1 MKHRV
6 MKHHYLLF
14 FLLIIVFVLP
24 VLVSYVSNS
33 KSKNTTETKAQTAPT
48 MTVIAKNLEIPWA
61 LDFLP
66 DGDIIFTERP
76 GRVKTIDSATGT
88 IKQVGT
94 IPDVRTG
101 AESGLLGIVRHPQF
115 VTNSYI
121 YVYYSY
127 DNGGAI
133 NNKVVRYKLVNNLL
147 TEPQTIIEGIPGG
160 DYHNG
165 GRMRFGPD
173 GYLYITTGDGNNT
186 ANPQNTA
193 SLGGKIL
200 RVKDDGTAA
209 PGNPFNN
216 RTYTYGHRNP
226 QGITWNGNV
235 MYETEHGP
243 SGTESCCD
251 EVNRI
256 EIGKNYGWPDV
267 RGSETKDGTMLNL
280 LNSGPSANDTW
291 APSGTAFYN
300 GHIFFGG
307 LKGEALY
314 EVQPEG
320 DSATIVATHFKHE
333 LGRIREVIVGPD
345 NQLYI
350 TTSNKSTQGGTQ
362 QAEDDKIIKL
372 SFGNAVVSPT
382 LTTPPSVD
390 PTYTCLG
397 GTNCAP
403 SISPSTTGI
412 AEPSTTVTE
421 PSTTVTE
428 PTTGT
433 EEPTSGVEEPTI
445 TVCPTQETEGLVN
458 VQHKGRG
465 GGGHGDGKGMFS
477 WLIELLIKLINILLG
492 RMGGTPIDVPGN
504 GC

>member
-1 MKHRV
+1 MKKHLMKHRYV
-6 MKHHYLLF
+6 LF
-14 FLLIIVFVLP
+14 FLLVIALTLP
-24 VLVSYVSNS
+24 FFIGSVN
-33 KSKNTTETKAQTAPT
+33 NTDIKHNTQTKAQTAPS
-48 MTVIAKNLEIPWA
+48 MTVLAKNLEIPWA
-61 LDFLP
+61 LDFMP
-66 DGDIIFTERP
+66 DGNIIFTERP
-76 GRVKTIDSATGT
+76 GRVKVLDPQTGD

-101 AESGLLGIVRHPQF
+101 AESGLLGIVLHPQ
-115 VTNSYI
+115 YI
-121 YVYYSY
+121 NNQYVYVYYSY
-127 DNGGAI
+127 DNGGATQ
-133 NNKVVRYKLVNNLL
+133 NKVVRYKLVNNLL
-147 TEPQTIIEGIPGG
+147 TAPQTILEGIPGG

-173 GYLYITTGDGNNT
+173 GYLYIATGDGNNT
-186 ANPQNTA
+186 ANPQNTG

-200 RVKDDGTAA
+200 RLKDDGTAA
-209 PGNPFNN
+209 PNNPFNN

-251 EVNRI
+251 EINRI

-267 RGSETKDGTMLNL
+267 RGNETKDGTMLNL

-307 LKGEALY
+307 LKGEALF

-320 DSATIVATHFKHE
+320 DSAEIVATHFKHE

-350 TTSNKSTQGGTQ
+350 TTSNKSTQGGSQ

-372 SFGNAVVSPT
+372 NFGVAATSPSPT
-382 LTTPPSVD
+382 SPIAT
-390 PTYTCLG
+390 PTYNCLG
-397 GTNCAP
+397 GC
-403 SISPSTTGI
+403 PSTTPTGT
-412 AEPSTTVTE
+412 ASGEPTATGTE
-421 PSTTVTE
+421 PSTTE

-433 EEPTSGVEEPTI
+433 EEPTTGVEEPTI
-445 TVCPTQETEGLVN
+445 TVCPTQEAEGLVST
-458 VQHKGRG
+458 QHRGGG

-477 WLIELLIKLINILLG
+477 WLLEFLIKLINLLLG
-492 RMGGTPIDVPGN
+492 RMGGGSIDLPGN
-504 GC
+504 DC